1 MSSCHVTTRNERQ
14 LRICLQNG
22 GTRLSKG
29 RVFFWIF
36 RGFQLRESEKRYL
49 EKTKDVNG
57 EDPYEIPRNTWT
69 NDVDSWPNLTHTRR
83 DVSSKNPH
91 TEDQLMN

>member
-1 MSSCHVTTRNERQ
+1 MKGNFEFVYKMAARGS
-14 LRICLQNG
+14 LQG
-22 GTRLSKG
+22 GS
-29 RVFFWIF
+29 FFWIF
-36 RGFQLRESEKRYL
+36 RGFQLRET

-57 EDPYEIPRNTWT
+57 EDPYEIPRNAWKD
-69 NDVDSWPNLTHTRR
+69 DVDSWPNLTHTLR